1 MPQFDT
7 DFRTLDFAYPT
18 SHAAY
23 TAATSGKPLGDLNWF
38 PDVPNSVDNIE
49 MTFNIYPNPVR
60 DLLRVN
66 LKQDQKVDKVV
77 ITNVLGQH
85 VKTVES
91 LSGQTIEIQ
100 TNSLNTGLYFVNFF
114 NEGRLLGTNKVLKK

>member
-1 MPQFDT
+1 
-7 DFRTLDFAYPT
+7 
-18 SHAAY
+18 
-23 TAATSGKPLGDLNWF
+23 
-38 PDVPNSVDNIE
+38 
-49 MTFNIYPNPVR
+49 
-60 DLLRVN
+60 VN